1 MMRDEVLR
9 KQWIA
14 AATSAELKENPV
26 QAVIM
31 GERVVLFRDGQG
43 AAHAFKDMCIHR
55 GAALSQGCVK
65 EGRLVCP
72 YHAWEYEGSG
82 ACVTIPQLPAGQA
95 IPDKARAVRYRCEE
109 RYGLVWVALEKTASD
124 IPPLPD
130 YGDPAVRSVI
140 WGPLEVAAKPP
151 RVIENFLDVGHL
163 AVVHEGFLGTSAHT
177 EIGDYR
183 VHRNGDHIRSDEI
196 GIFQPD
202 SDGTGNPKTVYY
214 VYEVLNPLT
223 AKFTKTDHDTG
234 AAMSMMMTVRP
245 VTDDRSVAYGVM
257 GFNYELGMED
267 DEINRFQDTIF
278 AQDKPVVEH
287 QKPEDLPLDLQM
299 ELSLKMDRMSIAYR
313 IYLRE
318 LGVVLGTA

>member
-1 MMRDEVLR
+1 MIQDRVLR

-14 AATSAELKENPV
+14 AGLSAGLTDRPV

-31 GERVVLFRDGQG
+31 GERIVIFRDDKGK
-43 AAHAFKDMCIHR
+43 ARAFKDMCIHR
-55 GAALSQGCVK
+55 GAALSLGCVK
-65 EGRLVCP
+65 EGKLVCP
-72 YHAWEYEGSG
+72 YHAWEYDGTG
-82 ACVTIPQLPAGQA
+82 ACVKIPQLPANQPIPGKAKA
-95 IPDKARAVRYRCEE
+95 IGYPCEE
-109 RYGLVWVALEKTASD
+109 RYGLIWVALDSPERD
-124 IPPLPD
+124 IPALPE
-130 YGDPAVRSVI
+130 YGAPAIRNVV

-163 AVVHEGFLGTSAHT
+163 AVVHEGFLGTSSHT

-183 VHRNGDHIRSDEI
+183 VGRVGDIIRSDEI

-202 SDGTGNPKTVYY
+202 SDGTGKPKTVYY

-234 AAMSMMMTVRP
+234 AAMSMMMTVQP
-245 VTDDRSVAYGVM
+245 VSDDLSIAYGVM
-257 GFNYELGMED
+257 GFNYELDMSD

-313 IYLRE
+313 MYLRD